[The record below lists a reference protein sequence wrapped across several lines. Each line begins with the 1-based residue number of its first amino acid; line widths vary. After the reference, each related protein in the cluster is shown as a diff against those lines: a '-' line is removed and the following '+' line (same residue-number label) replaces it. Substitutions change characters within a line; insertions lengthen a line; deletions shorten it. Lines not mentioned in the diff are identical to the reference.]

1 MTHLIQQDFFYKQVL
16 FLHVYFISANKTF
29 VTLIIQLTS
38 LCSARFFFHCDANY
52 TGKSNGHFLIN
63 KVLKNI
69 MIFMIKFMI
78 ADTANMDPLYKSS
91 L

>member
-38 LCSARFFFHCDANY
+38 LCSARFFSIVMQITQA
-52 TGKSNGHFLIN
+52 
-63 KVLKNI
+63 KV
-69 MIFMIKFMI
+69 MGTF
-78 ADTANMDPLYKSS
+78 
-91 L
+91 